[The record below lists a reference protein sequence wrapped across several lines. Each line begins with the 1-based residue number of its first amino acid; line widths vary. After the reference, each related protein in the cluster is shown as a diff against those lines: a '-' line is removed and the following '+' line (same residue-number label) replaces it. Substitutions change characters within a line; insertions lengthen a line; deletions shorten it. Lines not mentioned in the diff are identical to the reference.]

1 MCQQD
6 PSSCSLMVGLDSRNS
21 RPWYVTMFISV
32 FPSFQWLWQNT
43 SQTSAVSFI
52 SLVKQSAI
60 MRCVGSQE
68 YDLSSPHLSLSF
80 KYRMTGFMS
89 LFRGDFV
96 EDTDSRSGLLSEKHL
111 TGIRCLTSP
120 KRSLSTILA

>member
-32 FPSFQWLWQNT
+32 FPSFQWLWRNT
-43 SQTSAVSFI
+43 SQTSAISFI

-80 KYRMTGFMS
+80 KYRTTGFMS
-89 LFRGDFV
+89 LFTGDLV
-96 EDTDSRSGLLSEKHL
+96 EETDSKSGLLSEKHF
-111 TGIRCLTSP
+111 TGILFFPSP
-120 KRSLSTILA
+120 NSSLST